1 MLISVRVSVNAKEA
15 KLTKIDESNYD
26 VKIDERAIEGRAN
39 KRLIEILSKYFA
51 VPKSRIIIVKGTKS
65 KEKLIEVIL
74 ENK

>member
-15 KLTKIDESNYD
+15 KLTKIGESNYD

-65 KEKLIEVIL
+65 REKLIEVIL